1 MGFNLFRRLFPILA
15 IVSFSAA
22 MDGQDVIPPAR
33 TILDLGESEQIAFIN
48 KTIGLGFPENRADQ
62 MTMLIINR
70 SAVALPLIESKL
82 EDALKST
89 STPKRLV
96 DTATEMIAYAG
107 DEQALRAVSKLM
119 AVDENRFG
127 PLVGRTLDNAGNWRN
142 PCTVAY
148 RGLELG
154 NEAVSRYTVAWMESA
169 LASNRM
175 QRTWAEAMLDRY
187 GKVPGDTEW
196 ATDPIASQLKDRAS
210 PELRQGV
217 MRFAAEVLSKR
228 EKR

>member
-1 MGFNLFRRLFPILA
+1 MGFNLCRRLFPILA
-15 IVSFSAA
+15 VVSFSAA
-22 MDGQDVIPPAR
+22 MDGQGVIPPAR

-119 AVDENRFG
+119 SVDENRFG

-142 PCTVAY
+142 PFGVVY
-148 RGLELG
+148 RGLDIGDET
-154 NEAVSRYTVAWMESA
+154 VSRHMAAWVESA
-169 LASNRM
+169 LASNNM
-175 QRTWAEAMLDRY
+175 QRAWAEAMLDKY
-187 GKVPGDTEW
+187 GKVPGEIEW
-196 ATDPIASQLKDRAS
+196 ATDPIASRLKDQS
-210 PELRQGV
+210 SQELRQSV
-217 MRFAAEVLSKR
+217 LRFAAEAKSKR